1 MEPTDQFF
9 EIPDPRTWWINA
21 ISPSNLVTSYTSLSA
36 KKKGYIKCLLE
47 SSSEISKHT
56 GYILG
61 FVRFECGKK
70 VKGDIATKP
79 VEEKVKL
86 AFCFQGPSQMLI
98 PPPGGD

>member
-9 EIPDPRTWWINA
+9 KIPDPRTWWINA
-21 ISPSNLVTSYTSLSA
+21 ISPGNLVTSYTSLSA

-70 VKGDIATKP
+70 VKAGIAMSPLRRKSNLP
-79 VEEKVKL
+79 L
-86 AFCFQGPSQMLI
+86 ASRVLPRC
-98 PPPGGD
+98 

>member
-1 MEPTDQFF
+1 MDAAVQFF
-9 EIPDPRTWWINA
+9 KTPDPRTRWIDA

-47 SSSEISKHT
+47 SSKHT

-70 VKGDIATKP
+70 VKAGIAMSPLRRKSNLP
-79 VEEKVKL
+79 FASRVL
-86 AFCFQGPSQMLI
+86 PRC
-98 PPPGGD
+98 